1 MRRPFSM
8 IQQCA
13 LLIWGFKMSQFITAI
28 LTSLSSGAIYA
39 LMSLALVLVWRS
51 TRVVNFAQAGQ
62 AVLTTYIGYAVIQ
75 KTGSYW
81 IALIVAVISGAL
93 IGAIIDRFFMR
104 PIFKR
109 ITSGPIVMIA
119 PVVATLGL
127 LGIIQAI
134 IGLIWGLTNQSIET
148 PVSNAGLN
156 INGTVVAFS
165 LYNALVLAIV
175 TLVMVLL
182 TLLFQKTNIGLAL
195 RASAY
200 SPEIAKLSGIKV
212 DAVRTLG
219 WAISGAAGGLAGMLY
234 IPNTY
239 LYPNAMDVLLVFG
252 FIAAVIGGLESMAG
266 AVAGAM
272 VLGFAINFSTSY
284 ISTKLVFPTAFV
296 VLILVL
302 LVRPSGLFAAKKG
315 RSA

>member
-1 MRRPFSM
+1 MT
-8 IQQCA
+8 
-13 LLIWGFKMSQFITAI
+13 QFITAV

-39 LMSLALVLVWRS
+39 LMALALVLVWRS

-62 AVLTTYIGYAVIQ
+62 AVLTTYIGYEVIQ
-75 KTGSYW
+75 RTGSYW
-81 IALIVAVISGAL
+81 IALVAAIISGAI
-93 IGAIIDRFFMR
+93 IGAFIDRFFMR

-109 ITSGPIVMIA
+109 VTSGPIVLIA

-127 LGIIQAI
+127 LGIIEAI
-134 IGLIWGLTNQSIET
+134 IGVVWGLNNQSIEP

-156 INGTVVAFS
+156 VNGTVIAFS
-165 LYNALVLAIV
+165 LFNVFVLGSVAIA
-175 TLVMVLL
+175 MILL

-200 SPEIAKLSGIKV
+200 SPEISKLSGIRV

-234 IPNTY
+234 VPSTY
-239 LYPNAMDVLLVFG
+239 LFPNVMDILLVFG
-252 FIAAVIGGLESMAG
+252 FIAAVIGGLESMVG

-272 VLGFAINFSTSY
+272 VLGFAINFVASY
-284 ISTKLVFPTAFV
+284 ISTALVFPTAFV

-302 LVRPSGLFAAKKG
+302 LVRPSGLFAGKKG

>member
-1 MRRPFSM
+1 MN
-8 IQQCA
+8 
-13 LLIWGFKMSQFITAI
+13 QFITAV

-39 LMSLALVLVWRS
+39 LMSLSLVLVWRS

-81 IALIVAVISGAL
+81 IALVVAVISGAL

-109 ITSGPIVMIA
+109 VTSGPIVMIA

-134 IGLIWGLTNQSIET
+134 IGFIWGLTNQSIEA

-165 LYNALVLAIV
+165 LYNALVLGIV
-175 TLVMVLL
+175 TLAMVLL

-219 WAISGAAGGLAGMLY
+219 WAISGAASGLAGMLY

-252 FIAAVIGGLESMAG
+252 FIAAVIGGLDSMAG

-272 VLGFAINFSTSY
+272 VLGFAINFSTTY
-284 ISTKLVFPTAFV
+284 ISTTLVFPTAFV

-302 LVRPSGLFAAKKG
+302 LVKPSGLFAAKRG

>member
-1 MRRPFSM
+1 M
-8 IQQCA
+8 
-13 LLIWGFKMSQFITAI
+13 
-28 LTSLSSGAIYA
+28 SLS
-39 LMSLALVLVWRS
+39 LVLVWRS

-81 IALIVAVISGAL
+81 IALLVAVVSGAV

-134 IGLIWGLTNQSIET
+134 IGFVWGLTNQSIET
-148 PVSNAGLN
+148 PVSNAGLSL
-156 INGTVVAFS
+156 NGTVVAFS
-165 LYNALVLAIV
+165 LYNALVLVIV

-219 WAISGAAGGLAGMLY
+219 WAIAGAASGLAGMLY

-302 LVRPSGLFAAKKG
+302 LVKPSGLFAAKKG

>member
-1 MRRPFSM
+1 MN
-8 IQQCA
+8 
-13 LLIWGFKMSQFITAI
+13 QFITAI

-39 LMSLALVLVWRS
+39 LMSLSLVLVWRS

-81 IALIVAVISGAL
+81 IALVVAVISGAL

-109 ITSGPIVMIA
+109 VTSGPIVMIA

-134 IGLIWGLTNQSIET
+134 IGFIWGLTNQSIET
-148 PVSNAGLN
+148 PVSNSGLN

-165 LYNALVLAIV
+165 LFNLLVLVIV

-219 WAISGAAGGLAGMLY
+219 WAISGAASGLAGMLY

-252 FIAAVIGGLESMAG
+252 FIAAVIGGLDSMAG

-272 VLGFAINFSTSY
+272 VLGFAINFSTTY
-284 ISTKLVFPTAFV
+284 ISTTMVFPTAFI

-302 LVRPSGLFAAKKG
+302 LVKPSGLFAAKKG
-315 RSA
+315 T

>member
-1 MRRPFSM
+1 M

-13 LLIWGFKMSQFITAI
+13 LLIWGFKMNQFITAI

-39 LMSLALVLVWRS
+39 LMSLSLVLVWRS

-81 IALIVAVISGAL
+81 IALVVAVISGAL

-109 ITSGPIVMIA
+109 VTSGPIVMIA

-134 IGLIWGLTNQSIET
+134 IGFIWGLTNQSIET

-165 LYNALVLAIV
+165 LFNLLVLVII

-219 WAISGAAGGLAGMLY
+219 WAISGAASGLAGMLY

-252 FIAAVIGGLESMAG
+252 FIAAVIGGLDSMAG

-272 VLGFAINFSTSY
+272 VLGFAINFSTTY
-284 ISTKLVFPTAFV
+284 ISTTLVFPTAFL

-302 LVRPSGLFAAKKG
+302 LVKPSGLFAAKKG

>member
-1 MRRPFSM
+1 MN
-8 IQQCA
+8 
-13 LLIWGFKMSQFITAI
+13 QFITAV

-39 LMSLALVLVWRS
+39 LMSLSLVLVWRS

-81 IALIVAVISGAL
+81 IALVVAVISGAL

-109 ITSGPIVMIA
+109 VTSGPIVMIA

-134 IGLIWGLTNQSIET
+134 IGFIWGLTNQSIET
-148 PVSNAGLN
+148 PVSNSGLN

-165 LYNALVLAIV
+165 LFNLLVLVIV

-219 WAISGAAGGLAGMLY
+219 WAISGAASGLAGMLY

-252 FIAAVIGGLESMAG
+252 FIAAVIGGLDSMAG

-272 VLGFAINFSTSY
+272 VLGFAINFSTTY
-284 ISTKLVFPTAFV
+284 ISTTMVFPTAFL

-302 LVRPSGLFAAKKG
+302 LVKPSGLFAAKKG

>member
-1 MRRPFSM
+1 MN
-8 IQQCA
+8 
-13 LLIWGFKMSQFITAI
+13 QFITAI

-39 LMSLALVLVWRS
+39 LMSLSLVLVWRS

-81 IALIVAVISGAL
+81 IALVVAVISGAL

-109 ITSGPIVMIA
+109 VTSGPIVMIA

-134 IGLIWGLTNQSIET
+134 IGFIWGLTNQSIET
-148 PVSNAGLN
+148 PVSNSGLN

-165 LYNALVLAIV
+165 LYNLFVLVIV
-175 TLVMVLL
+175 TLVMILL

-219 WAISGAAGGLAGMLY
+219 WAISGAASGLAGMLY

-252 FIAAVIGGLESMAG
+252 FIAAVIGGLDSMAG

-272 VLGFAINFSTSY
+272 VLGFAINFSTTY
-284 ISTKLVFPTAFV
+284 ISTTLVFPTAFL

-302 LVRPSGLFAAKKG
+302 LVKPSGLFAAKKG